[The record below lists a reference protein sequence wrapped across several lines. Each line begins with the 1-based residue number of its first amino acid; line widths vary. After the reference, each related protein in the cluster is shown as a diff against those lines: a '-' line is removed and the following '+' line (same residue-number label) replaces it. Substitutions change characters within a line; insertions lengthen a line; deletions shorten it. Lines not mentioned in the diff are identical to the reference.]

1 MKKTQ
6 LAALL
11 CAVCLNFAWADTPAA
26 ETHAYRIRPET
37 RHEAPAALALLERA
51 DRLVQQGQYKQ
62 ALKLYRQGAKKYPS
76 MPLFFMR
83 LGEMY
88 FSGTGVKKD
97 ARKAYDW
104 LLKAYAAVA
113 VYGDAYGI
121 VRLPVYSKIEFLRG
135 KAAVESGNFM
145 EGLLIKHKFALLG
158 DAEAYAELPD
168 DFRRMYAEH
177 IRPLDPSGKTEW
189 HDSKLKLLQERGLP
203 ITDKHGTRRSSWHWI
218 IEDSPWQLDNQSDA
232 PLYAWNLSLAY
243 QHGIG
248 VPQNRVAAQAL
259 RLYARSTWLTWRK
272 AGSPELYFWLLD
284 DLSAAEQAEAE
295 RLAAE
300 WLTLSKPSDNMPIDE
315 TQSSAV
321 MHSLREYVDKNSIKN
336 QNQIMSQ

>member
-51 DRLVQQGQYKQ
+51 DNLAQQGQYDQ
-62 ALKLYRQGAKKYPS
+62 ALPLYRQGAKQYPS
-76 MPLFFMR
+76 MPLFAMR

-88 FSGTGVKKD
+88 LSGTGVKKD
-97 ARKAYDW
+97 AKQAYDW

-121 VRLPVYSKIEFLRG
+121 VRLPVYPEIEFLRG

-168 DFRRMYAEH
+168 DLRRMYAEH
-177 IRPLDPSGKTEW
+177 IRPLDPSGKTKW
-189 HDSKLKLLQERGLP
+189 HDGGLKGLQERGLP
-203 ITDKHGTRRSSWHWI
+203 ITYEDGSRRSSWHWI
-218 IEDSPWQLDNQSDA
+218 IEGSPWRLDNQSDA

-272 AGSPELYFWLLD
+272 EGDPEPHFWLLD

-295 RLAAE
+295 RLAAQ
-300 WLTLSKPSDNMPIDE
+300 WLVLSKPEDKMPVME
-315 TQSSAV
+315 WSSAV
-321 MHSLREYVDKNSIKN
+321 MRSLREYVNQHSKN
-336 QNQIMSQ
+336 QNQTMSQ